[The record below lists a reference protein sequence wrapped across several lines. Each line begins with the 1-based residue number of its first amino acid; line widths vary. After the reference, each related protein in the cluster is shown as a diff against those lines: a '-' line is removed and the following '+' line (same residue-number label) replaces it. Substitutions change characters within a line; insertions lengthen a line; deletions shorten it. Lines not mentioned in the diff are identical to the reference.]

1 MPASRRP
8 LLAVAAIG
16 ALLTV
21 GAWSAFPAGAAGGPA
36 VTDGVFDVPGAATT
50 AVTYDVAQV
59 PVGAEVDRPRG
70 ADRQPQDG
78 RSRCTPAA
86 CCRTRRTAR
95 TRTTGRAALTGA
107 AAGAHYQNVPDPA
120 VGGSET
126 VASTDAAY
134 ANPSNEVW
142 LDLETNAAG
151 NGRAQTVVDWTF
163 RPTADG
169 APRSVIL
176 HLNTTSTGGTPP
188 AGNAGA
194 RLACVTISL

>member
-21 GAWSAFPAGAAGGPA
+21 GAWSAFPAGAVGGPA
-36 VTDGVFDVPGAATT
+36 VADGVFDVPGTATS

-59 PVGAEVDRPRG
+59 PVGAEVTVRAVRTGSHKTVLTLHARGLLPNETYGAHAHYRPCG
-70 ADRQPQDG
+70 
-78 RSRCTPAA
+78 
-86 CCRTRRTAR
+86 
-95 TRTTGRAALTGA
+95 LTGA
-107 AAGAHYQNVPDPA
+107 AAGAHYENVPDPA

-126 VASTDAAY
+126 VSSTDPAY
-134 ANPSNEVW
+134 ANPSNEAW

-163 RPTADG
+163 RPTTDG

-194 RLACVTISL
+194 RLACVSISL

>member
-21 GAWSAFPAGAAGGPA
+21 AAWSAFPAGAAGGPA
-36 VTDGVFDVPGAATT
+36 VTNGTFDVPGAATT
-50 AVTYDVAQV
+50 AVTYDVSQV
-59 PVGAEVDRPRG
+59 PVGADVSVHAVRTGSHKTVLTLHARGLLPNETYGAHAHYRPCG
-70 ADRQPQDG
+70 
-78 RSRCTPAA
+78 
-86 CCRTRRTAR
+86 
-95 TRTTGRAALTGA
+95 LTGA

-120 VGGSET
+120 VAGSET
-126 VASTDAAY
+126 TASTDATY

-176 HLNTTSTGGTPP
+176 HLNTTSPGGTPP